1 MIAKSPRGVR
11 LAVAAAIAAGVGCS
25 PEQRSLSVG
34 TPATELRSAPQPA
47 VTPQESG
54 TTVRF
59 YAVSPVNAKV
69 VWASGN
75 LGTFARTLDGGQTWV
90 SRVMPGAEA
99 LQFRDVEA
107 VSKDVAYLLSAGV
120 GEDSRIFKTVD
131 GGDHWTEQIR
141 NTDSNGF
148 WDCFAFWTP
157 RRGILMGDSVNNRF
171 PIHRTTDGQRWV
183 DIGDRLPRAQDGEGA
198 FAASGT
204 CAATQGGS
212 NAWLA
217 TGAAAVARILRTT
230 DGGNTWRSS
239 ATPIQPQGTPTSGN
253 VSVDFRDARRGIVGG
268 GDVAAAGPQMNVARS
283 RDGGATWTLT
293 TPTPYEGAVF
303 GITYTRNH
311 REDDA
316 EDGDDDDDGGDQAL
330 RRVVA
335 TGPGGAAW
343 SPDEGK
349 SWNLLAGITN
359 CWAVAFATQRTGWLG
374 CGAGRIFRIDF

>member
-1 MIAKSPRGVR
+1 MPSDR
-11 LAVAAAIAAGVGCS
+11 LSIAAALIVAGLGCS
-25 PEQRSLSVG
+25 PEQRSPSLE
-34 TPATELRSAPQPA
+34 TATAALQSARQPT

-54 TTVRF
+54 ATVRF
-59 YAVSPVNAKV
+59 YAVSPVDAKV

-75 LGTFARTLDGGQTWV
+75 LGTFARTLNGGQTWV
-90 SRVMPGAEA
+90 SRVVPGAET
-99 LQFRDVEA
+99 LQFRDVEG
-107 VSKDVAYLLSAGV
+107 VSKDVAYLLAAGA
-120 GEDSRIFKTVD
+120 GERSRILKTED
-131 GGDHWTEQIR
+131 GGNTWTEQIR
-141 NTDSNGF
+141 NTDPNGF

-157 RRGILMGDSVNNRF
+157 RRGILMADSVNNRL
-171 PIHRTTDGQRWV
+171 PVHRTADGRHWL
-183 DIGDRLPRAQDGEGA
+183 DIGDRLPRAQDGESG

-217 TGAAAVARILRTT
+217 TGGAAVARILRTT
-230 DGGNTWRSS
+230 DGGNTWHSS
-239 ATPIQPQGTPTSGN
+239 ATPIQPQGTPASGN

-268 GDVAAAGPQMNVARS
+268 GDVTGTDPQLNVARS
-283 RDGGATWTLT
+283 RDGGRTWNLT
-293 TPTPYEGAVF
+293 TPTPFPGAVF

-311 REDDA
+311 REDNDD
-316 EDGDDDDDGGDQAL
+316 DGEDDDDGGDRNL

-343 SPDEGK
+343 SPDEGG

-359 CWAVAFATQRTGWLG
+359 CWAAAFATQRTGWLG

>member
-1 MIAKSPRGVR
+1 MRANRPCI
-11 LAVAAAIAAGVGCS
+11 AAAVIVTGLGCS
-25 PEQRSLSVG
+25 PEQRSRSLAS
-34 TPATELRSAPQPA
+34 ANAELQSARQPT

-59 YAVSPVNAKV
+59 YAVSPIDANV

-75 LGTFARTLDGGQTWV
+75 LGTFARTLNGGQTWV
-90 SRVMPGAEA
+90 SRVVPGAET
-99 LQFRDVEA
+99 LQFRDVEG
-107 VSKDVAYLLSAGV
+107 VSKDVAYLLAAGA
-120 GEDSRIFKTVD
+120 GENSRILKTED
-131 GGDHWTEQIR
+131 GGNTWTEQIR
-141 NTDSNGF
+141 NTDPNGF

-157 RRGILMGDSVNNRF
+157 RRGILMADSVNNRF
-171 PIHRTTDGQRWV
+171 PVHRTTDGQHWA
-183 DIGDRLPRAQDGEGA
+183 DIGDRLPRAQDGEGG

-217 TGAAAVARILRTT
+217 TGAAAVARIVRTT
-230 DGGNTWRSS
+230 DGGNTWHSS

-253 VSVDFRDARRGIVGG
+253 VSVDFRDARRGVVGG
-268 GDVAAAGPQMNVARS
+268 GDVVAAGPQKNVARS
-283 RDGGATWTLT
+283 RDGGKTWSLT
-293 TPTPYEGAVF
+293 TPTPFPGAVF

-316 EDGDDDDDGGDQAL
+316 EDGDDDDDGGDSAV
-330 RRVVA
+330 RRVAA

-343 SPDEGK
+343 SPDEGG
-349 SWNLLAGITN
+349 SWNSLPGITN

>member
-1 MIAKSPRGVR
+1 MGSNR
-11 LAVAAAIAAGVGCS
+11 LCVAAALVVAGVGCS
-25 PEQRSLSVG
+25 PEQRPAGLG
-34 TPATELRSAPQPA
+34 TAGAATAELRSASQPT

-59 YAVSPVNAKV
+59 YAVSPVDARV
-69 VWASGN
+69 VWAGGN

-90 SRVMPGAEA
+90 SRQMPGAET
-99 LQFRDVEA
+99 LQFRDVEG
-107 VSKDVAYLLSAGV
+107 VSKDVAYLLSAGP
-120 GEDSRIFKTVD
+120 GTDSRIFKTDD
-131 GGDHWTEQIR
+131 GGNTWTEQIR
-141 NTDSNGF
+141 NTDPNGF

-157 RRGILMGDSVNNRF
+157 RRGILMGDSVEGRF
-171 PIHRTTDGQRWV
+171 PVHRTTDGQHWV
-183 DIGDRLPRAQDGEGA
+183 DIGNRLPPAQPGEAA

-204 CAATQGGS
+204 CAATQGGH

-217 TGAAAVARILRTT
+217 TGGAPVARILRTT
-230 DGGNTWRSS
+230 DGGNTWQSS
-239 ATPIQPQGTPTSGN
+239 ATPIQPQGTPVSGN

-268 GDVAAAGPQMNVARS
+268 GDVVDSAAPQMNVARS
-283 RDGGATWTLT
+283 HDGGKSWRLT
-293 TPTPYEGAVF
+293 TPTPFLGAVY

-311 REDDA
+311 HEDDPD
-316 EDGDDDDDGGDQAL
+316 DGDDDDDGGDRAL

-335 TGPGGAAW
+335 TGPGGTAW

-349 SWNLLAGITN
+349 SWTLLPGITN